1 MSEKT
6 CQKCSHVDSCYML
19 RLIYEAI
26 GVLKG
31 LEPFYKDDMIGE
43 MVRWA
48 NGMAN
53 FCRYYSELEE
63 KGE

>member
-1 MSEKT
+1 
-6 CQKCSHVDSCYML
+6 ML

-43 MVRWA
+43 MVKWA